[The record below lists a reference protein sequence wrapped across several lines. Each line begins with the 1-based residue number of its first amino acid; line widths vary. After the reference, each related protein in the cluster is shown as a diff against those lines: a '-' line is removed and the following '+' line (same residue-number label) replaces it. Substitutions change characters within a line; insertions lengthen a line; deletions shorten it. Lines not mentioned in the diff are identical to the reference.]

1 MKNEIISNL
10 NCGWADFCLGLGYHE
25 RISFIRDIPE
35 DILNGVSSF
44 KATGIGAIEFDCEGW
59 TFTLLMKESGC
70 LIIEEKNDIQIFEID
85 EIPNDICL
93 NLFNSVKNHVEE
105 WVEFQNGNETKEFK
119 ESYKKQIQSR
129 IKIIELMED
138 LEIYQKLKG

>member
-59 TFTLLMKESGC
+59 TFTLLMKEGGC

>member
-25 RISFIRDIPE
+25 KISFIRDIPE

-44 KATGIGAIEFDCEGW
+44 KATGIGAIEFDCEGHS
-59 TFTLLMKESGC
+59 FTLLMKESGC
-70 LIIEEKNDIQIFEID
+70 LIIEEKNGIQIFEID

>member
-25 RISFIRDIPE
+25 KISFIRDIPE

-44 KATGIGAIEFDCEGW
+44 KATGIGAIEFDCEGHS
-59 TFTLLMKESGC
+59 FTLLMKDSGC

>member
-35 DILNGVSSF
+35 DILTGVSSY
-44 KATGIGAIEFDCEGW
+44 KATDIGAIEFDCEGW

-70 LIIEEKNDIQIFEID
+70 LIIEEKDEIQIIEID
-85 EIPNDICL
+85 EICT
-93 NLFNSVKNHVEE
+93 NLFNCVKNHVEE
-105 WVEFQNGNETKEFK
+105 WVEFQNGDETKEFK
-119 ESYKKQIQSR
+119 ESYKKHIQSQ
-129 IKIIELMED
+129 IKIIELMEE
-138 LEIYQKLKG
+138 LEISKN

>member
-1 MKNEIISNL
+1 MKK
-10 NCGWADFCLGLGYHE
+10 
-25 RISFIRDIPE
+25 ISFIRDIPE

-44 KATGIGAIEFDCEGW
+44 KATGIGAIEFDCEGHS
-59 TFTLLMKESGC
+59 FTLLMKESGC
-70 LIIEEKNDIQIFEID
+70 LIIEEKNDIQIIEID
-85 EIPNDICL
+85 ENPNDICT
-93 NLFNSVKNHVEE
+93 NLFNCVKNHVEE

>member
-1 MKNEIISNL
+1 MDGLILILATMKK
-10 NCGWADFCLGLGYHE
+10 
-25 RISFIRDIPE
+25 ISFIRDIPE

-44 KATGIGAIEFDCEGW
+44 KATGIGAIEFDCEGHS
-59 TFTLLMKESGC
+59 FTLLMKESGC
-70 LIIEEKNDIQIFEID
+70 LIIEEKNDIQIIEID
-85 EIPNDICL
+85 ENPNDICT
-93 NLFNSVKNHVEE
+93 NLFNCVKNHVEE

>member
-1 MKNEIISNL
+1 MKNAIISNL
-10 NCGWADFCLGLGYHE
+10 DCGWADFNLGYHE

-44 KATGIGAIEFDCEGW
+44 KATGIGAIEFDCEGHS
-59 TFTLLMKESGC
+59 FTLLMKESGC
-70 LIIEEKNDIQIFEID
+70 LIVEEKNDIQIIEVD

-93 NLFNSVKNHVEE
+93 NLFNCVKNHVEE

>member
-10 NCGWADFCLGLGYHE
+10 NCGWADFCLGLCYHE
-25 RISFIRDIPE
+25 KISFIRDIPE

-44 KATGIGAIEFDCEGW
+44 KATGIGAIEFDCEGHS
-59 TFTLLMKESGC
+59 FTLLMKESGC

>member
-1 MKNEIISNL
+1 MKNEIISIL

-25 RISFIRDIPE
+25 KISFIRDIPE

-44 KATGIGAIEFDCEGW
+44 KATGIGAIEFDCEGHS
-59 TFTLLMKESGC
+59 FTLLMKESGC

>member
-35 DILNGVSSF
+35 DILNGVSSY

-59 TFTLLMKESGC
+59 AFTLLMKESGC
-70 LIIEEKNDIQIFEID
+70 LIIEEKDEIQIIEID
-85 EIPNDICL
+85 ENPNDICL

>member
-25 RISFIRDIPE
+25 KISFIRDIPE
-35 DILNGVSSF
+35 DILNEVSSF
-44 KATGIGAIEFDCEGW
+44 KATGIGAIEFDCEGHS
-59 TFTLLMKESGC
+59 FTLLMKESGC